1 MEGVG
6 SRVGGQMVYLMV
18 IMERQ
23 MASDTVLC
31 IVLVLH
37 LCGLLRESICCGLV
51 SPDVWLFGLKATTN
65 LLANC
70 GWGRQF
76 DLVTGD
82 V

>member
-1 MEGVG
+1 MLC
-6 SRVGGQMVYLMV
+6 LM
-18 IMERQ
+18 IMMGRQ
-23 MASDTVLC
+23 MASDAVLC
-31 IVLVLH
+31 IVLLLR
-37 LCGLLRESICCGLV
+37 LCLLRESICCGLV
-51 SPDVWLFGLKATTN
+51 SPDAWLIGLKAMTN

>member
-1 MEGVG
+1 VG
-6 SRVGGQMVYLMV
+6 NGLGDQMLYLMI

-23 MASDTVLC
+23 MASDAVLC
-31 IVLVLH
+31 IVLILH
-37 LCGLLRESICCGLV
+37 LCGLLRESVCCGLV
-51 SPDVWLFGLKATTN
+51 SPDVWLIGLKATTN

-76 DLVTGD
+76 GLVTGD